1 MSTRFWLLGVVGLM
15 FLALLAAC
23 GSKYSA
29 SSDGLVLVG
38 SQGSNVIQTFSFN
51 LGTGHVAGI
60 SGPPSTSTQPSSM
73 VVDATGSYAYVI
85 LAPATTGDP
94 YTIGIFKVDS
104 GGTLT
109 QSGDGIPLN
118 VGPTGVNVVPNMISR
133 DAAGKFLFVADR
145 ATTDS
150 AQQHVPGSVSVF
162 TLGSGGSLSEV
173 AGSPFFTSPPPFLQ
187 QSTVD
192 IVSVAATPTVFP
204 SIGLNGTQAAVCSV
218 PGNNPPTTE
227 YLYAVDGLGNQ
238 VFEFEVDTSSGTL
251 GIPVGLTAIQ
261 SAPTDQ
267 VPVSIA
273 VDPCDRFAYVS
284 NSLTNKV
291 SGYTIC
297 SALLAG
303 TCDFIGQLVPV
314 AGSPFSL
321 SGSANGIGP
330 LVVDPFGNTVYVVG
344 TLSNTVSPLKISPVS
359 GSLTALSP
367 ATVATGSKPTSIA
380 IRGDDNWLFVT
391 NYQSASVSQYSITPA
406 TGTLSALAAIQTE
419 NNPWG
424 VAVK

>member
-162 TLGSGGSLSEV
+162 TLGSG
-173 AGSPFFTSPPPFLQ
+173 
-187 QSTVD
+187 
-192 IVSVAATPTVFP
+192 
-204 SIGLNGTQAAVCSV
+204 SV